1 VRFEEFDIEQTY
13 LIGQDGWEAR
23 VRRRGQHGAY
33 TYTHTLKRPIAAGQR
48 VEVQRQ
54 ITGREY
60 LALLAQADPTRRPI
74 RKRRRVFLWAN
85 QYFEW
90 DIFVDPRPGLEI
102 LEVEVDSLSSPIEL
116 PPFLPVEREVTGDM
130 RYANH
135 RIALHEAG

>member
-1 VRFEEFDIEQTY
+1 MSETNGTAVCQACTCA
-13 LIGQDGWEAR
+13 DGGR
-23 VRRRGQHGAY
+23 
-33 TYTHTLKRPIAAGQR
+33 AGR
-48 VEVQRQ
+48 HRQ
-54 ITGREY
+54 PTAGGGEY

-74 RKRRRVFLWAN
+74 RKRRRVFLYAN

-116 PPFLPVEREVTGDM
+116 PPFLPVEREGTGDM